1 MEDSASSK
9 DSKGLNDSQES
20 DPSTVATD
28 VEALKMETDDQ
39 EKIEEAEEFKKQGND
54 AFKDAKY
61 QEAYDLYSKAVDMH
75 IGGKKQAVYFSN
87 RAFSSIRLENYGI
100 AVVDAKAA
108 IDIDPKFVKAYYRRG
123 SALFALRKFRESV
136 KDFLKVCKIF
146 PKNKDARAKYA
157 VAKKAKVE
165 MEFASCI
172 AVEEVKI
179 EIDPED
185 IIVEESYKGPVV
197 TSREDITTEWV
208 LELMEYFKAE
218 KKLHKKY
225 VVMLINFLMDAVKDQ
240 DALVDIDVPEEIDI
254 TLCGDTHGQYY
265 DLLNIFEKNGNP
277 SETNPY
283 LFNGDFVDRGS
294 FSVEIMMTLI
304 AWKLA
309 FPNHFH
315 LTRGNHE
322 TKNMNKMY
330 GFEGEVKAKYD
341 MKMMDLFS
349 YAFCYLPL

>member
-1 MEDSASSK
+1 MEDSGSSK
-9 DSKGLNDSQES
+9 DSKELNDSQDT

-39 EKIEEAEEFKKQGND
+39 EKIEQAEEFKKQGNE
-54 AFKDAKY
+54 AFQDSRY
-61 QEAYDLYSKAVDMH
+61 QEAYDLYTKAADLCV
-75 IGGKKQAVYFSN
+75 GGKKQAVYFSN
-87 RAFSSIRLENYGI
+87 RAFASIRLENYGI

-108 IDIDPKFVKAYYRRG
+108 LDIDPKFVKAYYRRG
-123 SALFALRKFRESV
+123 SALFALGKYKESV
-136 KDFLKVCKIF
+136 RDFLKVCKMF
-146 PKNKDARAKYA
+146 PKSKEARTKYA

-185 IIVEESYKGPVV
+185 IIVEESYNGPVI
-197 TSREDITTEWV
+197 TSREDINVEWV
-208 LELMEYFKAE
+208 LALMQHFKEE

-225 VVMLINFLMDAVKDQ
+225 VVMLINFLMDSTKEQ
-240 DALVDIDVPEEIDI
+240 DALVDIEVPEDGDI
-254 TLCGDTHGQYY
+254 TICGDTHGQYY
-265 DLLNIFEKNGNP
+265 DLMNIFEKNGYP

-283 LFNGDFVDRGS
+283 LYNGDFVDRGS
-294 FSVEIMMTLI
+294 FSVEVMLTLI
-304 AWKLA
+304 AWKIV
-309 FPNHFH
+309 FPNHVH

-341 MKMMDLFS
+341 MKLMELFS
-349 YAFCYLPL
+349 YSFWYLPL